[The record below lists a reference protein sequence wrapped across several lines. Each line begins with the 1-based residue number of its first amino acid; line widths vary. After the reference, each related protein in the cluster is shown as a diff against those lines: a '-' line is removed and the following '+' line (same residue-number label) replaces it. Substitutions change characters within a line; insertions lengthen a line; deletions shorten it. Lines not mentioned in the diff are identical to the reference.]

1 MCRPFSLETIG
12 YQPERTKEA
21 ETTNEVEEQWELT
34 SSVST
39 YGNDNTRISYS
50 KEDQLYLV

>member
-1 MCRPFSLETIG
+1 M
-12 YQPERTKEA
+12 RTKEA